1 MATKRP
7 WKATTGRS
15 SRWRLASVAVLL
27 SLFAFGIAAAPANS
41 AIPAVGEVVVAG
53 QDFELGGGFA
63 ASVSE
68 ASYAG
73 WSDVATN
80 PAGEMFF
87 VYDTWEQDGVVN
99 TYGISGRIVG
109 PNGEIGAPFI
119 VDVEC
124 SAKTEFGH
132 EPASVTWNSTNEE
145 WLVVMS
151 LEGNTDPGT
160 CPFEGISNNGIL
172 GQVVARDGTLRGE
185 PFSISETIN
194 GVASDGLNNFDDIEH
209 VHARWSP
216 VAAAYLV
223 TWKAAAMTDD
233 VYVHQRVWATA
244 IDADGMSLADGLVD
258 DVSGDAGS
266 DDGVSLAYSET
277 ADVFITVFTV
287 DANSRLPG
295 ARLIELV
302 RSESGVSINF
312 TTDSFDLHGL
322 NTDGDGNRAGNGAP
336 TVGWDSLRD
345 EFGVRWRA
353 EDLDGNPKQQL
364 FNVVG
369 VDGSYSDTGIVK
381 LLSPEGFQN
390 GGRAGV
396 AYDDVADE
404 WVLVLTTAGTNELSM
419 ARIDAAARFDVTP
432 TVHPTESTS
441 AARPNLA
448 YLGDGCLVYTW
459 WEFGL
464 SWDAT
469 EDPEA
474 VWAHI
479 ECFFTPTGS
488 VAFDANPGTG
498 GPEAITSDGGSSVT
512 IPQTLPSL
520 DGYTFIEWNTAV
532 DGSGDSYNGDDAYT
546 LPDTGTATLY
556 AQWQQV
562 GCDSTDVLGSTV
574 FTDVTPGRYYD
585 ESIGWMHT
593 DGITTGTTLTTF
605 DPDRPATRAEVITF
619 LWRDEGSP
627 SSTLGS
633 SIFTDVTPGRYSD
646 QAIGWA
652 SETGTTTGTTLTTFD
667 PDRPATRGE
676 VAIFFG
682 RLNGCE

>member
-1 MATKRP
+1 
-7 WKATTGRS
+7 
-15 SRWRLASVAVLL
+15 LA
-27 SLFAFGIAAAPANS
+27 
-41 AIPAVGEVVVAG
+41 GEVVVAG

-80 PAGEMFF
+80 PDGEMFF

-109 PNGEIGAPFI
+109 SNGEIGAPFI

-124 SAKTEFGH
+124 SAKTGFGH

-172 GQVVARDGTLRGE
+172 GQVVARDGTLRGG

-244 IDADGMSLADGLVD
+244 IDADGMSFTNGLVD

-287 DANSRLPG
+287 DTNNRLPG

-322 NTDGDGNRAGNGAP
+322 NTDGDGNRVGNGAP

-419 ARIDAAARFDVTP
+419 ARIDAAARSDVTP

-441 AARPNLA
+441 VARPNLA
-448 YLGDGCLVYTW
+448 YLGAGCSVYTW
-459 WEFGL
+459 WEFGDN
-464 SWDAT
+464 WGAT

-479 ECFFTPTGS
+479 ECLFTPTG
-488 VAFDANPGTG
+488 
-498 GPEAITSDGGSSVT
+498 
-512 IPQTLPSL
+512 
-520 DGYTFIEWNTAV
+520 
-532 DGSGDSYNGDDAYT
+532 
-546 LPDTGTATLY
+546 
-556 AQWQQV
+556 
-562 GCDSTDVLGSTV
+562 CDSADVLGSTV
-574 FTDVTPGRYYD
+574 FTDVTAGRYYD

-633 SIFTDVTPGRYSD
+633 SIFTDVTPGRYYD

-652 SETGTTTGTTLTTFD
+652 SETGITTGITLTTFN

-676 VAIFFG
+676 VAVFFG